1 MHTIPKGIPKVCE
14 RVPADEAVARGRP
27 PARLAVLQPVSPT
40 PELTIN
46 CAAQAVRR
54 PRVVVTRRPG
64 GRMTMNDDLPRP
76 VRTLVDAA
84 NAGDTA
90 AFLAAFTP
98 DGVVDDWGREFR
110 GPDDIQGWSDG
121 EFIGVEVS
129 LEVEEVELDGPR
141 TIVAAI
147 VGGNGFN
154 GPSTFTFTTVG
165 GLVSRMMI
173 RG

>member
-1 MHTIPKGIPKVCE
+1 
-14 RVPADEAVARGRP
+14 
-27 PARLAVLQPVSPT
+27 
-40 PELTIN
+40 
-46 CAAQAVRR
+46 
-54 PRVVVTRRPG
+54 
-64 GRMTMNDDLPRP
+64 MTMNDDLPRP

-110 GPDDIQGWSDG
+110 GADDIQGWSDG

>member
-1 MHTIPKGIPKVCE
+1 MT
-14 RVPADEAVARGRP
+14 DE
-27 PARLAVLQPVSPT
+27 
-40 PELTIN
+40 
-46 CAAQAVRR
+46 
-54 PRVVVTRRPG
+54 
-64 GRMTMNDDLPRP
+64 LPRP

-90 AFLAAFTP
+90 AFLAGFTS

-110 GPDDIQGWSDG
+110 GAEDIEGWSDA

-141 TIVAAI
+141 TIVAAM

-154 GPSTFTFTTVG
+154 GPSTFTFVTVG
-165 GLVSRMMI
+165 GHVSRMTI
-173 RG
+173 RA